1 MSEELGVSVQWM
13 ARFQMANEQNRSIL
27 HSYVEKHRVNDV
39 RRLLD
44 DRAFKGKF
52 LNAQDRDG
60 FSPLHLGKRRRT
72 RYIDS
77 ALFFSSS
84 VHER

>member
-52 LNAQDRDG
+52 LNG
-60 FSPLHLGKRRRT
+60 
-72 RYIDS
+72 
-77 ALFFSSS
+77 
-84 VHER
+84 